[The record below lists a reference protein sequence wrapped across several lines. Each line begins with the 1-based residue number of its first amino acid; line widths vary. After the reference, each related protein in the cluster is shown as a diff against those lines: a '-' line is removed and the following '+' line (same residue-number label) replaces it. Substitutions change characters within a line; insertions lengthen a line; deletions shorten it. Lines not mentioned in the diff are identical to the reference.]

1 MRNFERSFSFS
12 LSSEIMPD
20 IEGVKSASLK
30 TSFALI
36 LKGGESLSANEID
49 EIRSRTSLSPLF
61 VSTQSSDT
69 ALLRSYARRLGAPL
83 VNAGESADI
92 AKRLAG
98 CAFSVSEEIHGAL
111 LSLLSLTPAYVD
123 AGDTDC
129 RRLIARTSSLDM
141 PRGVIIPYT
150 KNRTLIIRTPSV
162 DMREVR
168 RAVDILSIY

>member
-1 MRNFERSFSFS
+1 MRNFERFFSFS

-20 IEGVKSASLK
+20 IERVKYASLK

-92 AKRLAG
+92 AK
-98 CAFSVSEEIHGAL
+98 
-111 LSLLSLTPAYVD
+111 
-123 AGDTDC
+123 
-129 RRLIARTSSLDM
+129 
-141 PRGVIIPYT
+141 
-150 KNRTLIIRTPSV
+150 
-162 DMREVR
+162 
-168 RAVDILSIY
+168 